1 MSSTSNLQ
9 SLLQNVFRPIYKWDE
24 TRNEFTT
31 SIALSNIDYLNSDTA
46 TFTILDVGDLSNNV
60 YLGNASGNIATN
72 VILCNSSSNTSIGA
86 SSAAGLCNST
96 QSVFVGFEC
105 GSLSCNINA
114 SFIGGVSAA
123 SSGTN
128 VSNSILIGTSNS
140 SNLSNISN
148 TISIGGRA
156 GGTGNSNIFIGT
168 STGQSVTGSCNTF
181 IGHGLSLANIPAYTL
196 SDGTVTAIP
205 ATVSNQLY
213 IGTGTNVLIA
223 GNLTTGTVAIG
234 KTNTYSTTCN
244 TANPS
249 TVISGIS
256 LDVANN
262 VRIQSGLAI
271 GCDPGSYTLD
281 VNGQFRATDGYGW
294 LELSNY
300 WAPSGGQDS
309 NSVVNIQSIRAGG
322 SMTLNV
328 AGSITT
334 SDVQSSGYCSVRGSA
349 TLAGLGSLVLSNVL
363 KPGLLIGTVYE
374 TNGSYYTA
382 NVVLITGQTPVIA
395 SFAPASG
402 NIVTFT
408 VQGTSNVTISNTNV
422 SSRVLSWNFTIFS
435 T

>member
-1 MSSTSNLQ
+1 MSSTNNLQ

-24 TRNEFTT
+24 ARNEFTT
-31 SIALSNIDYLNSDTA
+31 FIGLSNIDYLNSDTA

-72 VILCNSSSNTSIGA
+72 VILCNSSSNTAIGA

-96 QSVFVGFEC
+96 QSEFVGFEC
-105 GSLSCNINA
+105 GSLSCNING
-114 SFIGGVSAA
+114 SFIGGVFAA
-123 SSGTN
+123 SNSTSI
-128 VSNSILIGTSNS
+128 SNSILIGTSNS
-140 SNLSNISN
+140 LGLSNISN

-156 GGTGNSNIFIGT
+156 GGIGNSNIFIGT
-168 STGQSVTGSCNTF
+168 TTGQSVTGSSNTF
-181 IGHGLSLANIPAYTL
+181 IGHGLSLANIPSYTL
-196 SDGTVTAIP
+196 SDGSSTVIP

-234 KTNTYSTTCN
+234 KTNTYSTSCN
-244 TANPS
+244 TSTPT

-300 WAPSGGQDS
+300 WVPSGGQTS
-309 NSVVNIQSIRAGG
+309 KSVVNIQSIKPGG

-328 AGSITT
+328 TGNITT
-334 SDVQSSGYCSVRGSA
+334 SDVQSSGYCTARGTASFSA
-349 TLAGLGSLVLSNVL
+349 GGSLVLSNIA

-374 TNGSYYTA
+374 TTGSYYTA
-382 NVVLITGQTPVIA
+382 DVVIITGLPATVA
-395 SFAPASG
+395 RFAPTSG
-402 NIVTFT
+402 NAVEFT
-408 VQGTSNVTISNTNV
+408 VSGSNVTLSNISGV
-422 SSRVLSWNFTIFS
+422 SRTVFWNFTMLS

>member
-1 MSSTSNLQ
+1 MSSTHNLQ
-9 SLLQNVFRPIYKWDE
+9 SLVQNVFRPIYKWDE
-24 TRNEFTT
+24 GRNEFTT

-72 VILCNSSSNTSIGA
+72 VVLCNSSSNTAIGA

-96 QSVFVGFEC
+96 QSAFVGFEC
-105 GSLSCNINA
+105 GSLSCNING
-114 SFIGGVSAA
+114 SFIGGVAAA
-123 SSGTN
+123 SNSTSI
-128 VSNSILIGTSNS
+128 SNSVLIGTSNS
-140 SNLSNISN
+140 LGLSNISN

-168 STGQSVTGSCNTF
+168 TTGQSVTGSSNTL
-181 IGHGLSLANIPAYTL
+181 IGHGLSLSNIPPYTL
-196 SDGTVTAIP
+196 SDGSSTAIP

-234 KTNTYSTTCN
+234 KTNTYSTSCN
-244 TANPS
+244 VSTPT

-262 VRIQSGLAI
+262 VRIQSGLSI

-300 WAPSGGQDS
+300 WAPSGGQAS
-309 NSVVNIQSIRAGG
+309 NSVVNIQSIRDGG

-328 AGSITT
+328 NGSITT
-334 SDVQSSGYCSVRGSA
+334 SDIQSGGYCSTRGTASIPNS
-349 TLAGLGSLVLSNVL
+349 GSVVLSNIAN
-363 KPGLLIGTVYE
+363 PGLLIGTVYE
-374 TNGSYYTA
+374 NTGSYYTA
-382 NVVLITGQTPVIA
+382 DVVIITGQVPQIARYSPVT
-395 SFAPASG
+395 G
-402 NIVTFT
+402 NLVTFS
-408 VQGTSNVTISNTNV
+408 VSGTNVTVSNTSGV
-422 SSRVLSWNFTIFS
+422 SRTVYWNFTMLS